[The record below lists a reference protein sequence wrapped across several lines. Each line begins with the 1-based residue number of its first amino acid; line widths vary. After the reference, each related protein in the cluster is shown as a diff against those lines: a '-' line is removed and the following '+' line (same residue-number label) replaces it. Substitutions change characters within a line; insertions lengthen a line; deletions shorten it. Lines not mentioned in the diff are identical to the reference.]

1 MLQFKSKSNILY
13 LTNPDIYELAQSSPS
28 RMAEEMAKDLV
39 MVNSG
44 FFFSMKSIQKE
55 LKENKCPEIIFLYP
69 KGKLT
74 VESVVSNEFY
84 LKIREYV
91 LSGKLQSI
99 DYRVFNYSMRE
110 VHADETDLNHEF
122 IGLVI
127 SIL

>member
-13 LTNPDIYELAQSSPS
+13 LANPDIYELAQSSPS

>member
-13 LTNPDIYELAQSSPS
+13 LTNPDIYELVQSSPS
-28 RMAEEMAKDLV
+28 RMAEEMAKELV
-39 MVNSG
+39 MVSSG

-55 LKENKCPEIIFLYP
+55 LKENKCPEIIFIYP

>member
-1 MLQFKSKSNILY
+1 MLQFKSKNNILY
-13 LTNPDIYELAQSSPS
+13 LANPDIYELAQSSPS

-110 VHADETDLNHEF
+110 VHVDETDLNHEF

>member
-13 LTNPDIYELAQSSPS
+13 LTNPDVYELVQSSPS
-28 RMAEEMAKDLV
+28 RMAEEMVKELA
-39 MVNSG
+39 MVSSG
-44 FFFSMKSIQKE
+44 FFFSMRTIQKE

>member
-13 LTNPDIYELAQSSPS
+13 LTNPDIYELVQNSPY
-28 RMAEEMAKDLV
+28 RMAEEMAKELV
-39 MVNSG
+39 MVSSG
-44 FFFSMKSIQKE
+44 FFFSMRTIQKE
-55 LKENKCPEIIFLYP
+55 LKENKCPEIIFIYP

-74 VESVVSNEFY
+74 GDSVSNELY
-84 LKIREYV
+84 LKIREYI